1 MTGRVHNGDWEGGA
15 GIPKRKRVVFQ
26 KSGAERPGELHRPR
40 RGQVRTETQTLGLAA
55 KTSTATP
62 VRAGLVNRSGQNKTA
77 KG

>member
-1 MTGRVHNGDWEGGA
+1 M
-15 GIPKRKRVVFQ
+15 FQ
-26 KSGAERPGELHRPR
+26 KSGAERPGEPHRPR

-55 KTSTATP
+55 KTSIATP